1 MFLGETLGKGIYSVL
16 WLNLEGMGSGRRP
29 ADNIYW
35 FPPRI
40 LVTVLMLR
48 QPTGKSHLRKC

>member
-1 MFLGETLGKGIYSVL
+1 MCLGETLGKGIYSVL

-48 QPTGKSHLRKC
+48 QPTGRKC